1 MHPPGIPEML
11 EKTEL
16 VEEDKAACGSVVA
29 EATTEVTAEVGAT
42 TDDEAVVET
51 TMAEEEEAAALM
63 TNGKDHWKVLTS
75 ESRKMAIPYV
85 AKLPTE
91 AGMVHLYDP
100 SKLLTEA
107 KYIC

>member
-1 MHPPGIPEML
+1 ML

-51 TMAEEEEAAALM
+51 MTEEEEEEAAALM
-63 TNGKDHWKVLTS
+63 TNGNDHWKVLTS
-75 ESRKMAIPYV
+75 ESRKMAIP
-85 AKLPTE
+85 
-91 AGMVHLYDP
+91 
-100 SKLLTEA
+100 
-107 KYIC
+107 